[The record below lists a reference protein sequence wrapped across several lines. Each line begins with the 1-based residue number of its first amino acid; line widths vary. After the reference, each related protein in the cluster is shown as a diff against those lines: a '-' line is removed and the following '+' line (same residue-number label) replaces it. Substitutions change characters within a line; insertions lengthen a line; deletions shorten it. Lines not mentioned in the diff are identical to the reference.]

1 MTIFCILSKIA
12 NFSMGVTWLR
22 QEQIGHGGM
31 SLRNQRKNSK
41 LNLNA
46 NNAKFA
52 PAYAKIA

>member
-1 MTIFCILSKIA
+1 
-12 NFSMGVTWLR
+12 MGVTWLR

-31 SLRNQRKNSK
+31 SLWKQRKNSK